1 MNEFRPNE
9 VYVRYSIIEFVEGE
23 KSILTEGPT
32 SLYCRKVHHMS
43 IFMTIENRKARQM

>member
-1 MNEFRPNE
+1 MNSGLMKS
-9 VYVRYSIIEFVEGE
+9 VRYSIIEFVEGE

-32 SLYCRKVHHMS
+32 SLYCRKIHHMS